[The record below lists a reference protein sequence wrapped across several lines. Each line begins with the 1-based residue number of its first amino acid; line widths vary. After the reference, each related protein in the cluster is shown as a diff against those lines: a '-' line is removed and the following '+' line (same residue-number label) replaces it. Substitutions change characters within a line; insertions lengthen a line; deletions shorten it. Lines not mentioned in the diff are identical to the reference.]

1 MYFNL
6 YLILSI
12 YIHCYTIHCL
22 GDVSKMSWLM
32 DWLSSSTGKPT
43 SMSIN
48 VDGLHC
54 SMGGKSH
61 MPLSMRTM
69 GPNGWLE
76 LVAFADL
83 GSVLFSLCL
92 HWEVSQGCRLCPQVW
107 LIGLTS
113 VRVLHGTIHWRSK
126 VTGTCSVSL
135 RPSQS
140 LGYELVPWWLYIIDI
155 AN

>member
-1 MYFNL
+1 MTMMPVLMYG
-6 YLILSI
+6 
-12 YIHCYTIHCL
+12 CEAW
-22 GDVSKMSWLM
+22 VVR
-32 DWLSSSTGKPT
+32 KPT

-92 HWEVSQGCRLCPQVW
+92 H
-107 LIGLTS
+107 
-113 VRVLHGTIHWRSK
+113 
-126 VTGTCSVSL
+126 
-135 RPSQS
+135 
-140 LGYELVPWWLYIIDI
+140 
-155 AN
+155 